1 MGDDVEGV
9 VHALKEEIPAEVF
22 SLSTGGY
29 EGPAWMGYEETL
41 AELTRFMGPCEKEN
55 GNDSVNLIG
64 FKEDDVNAYA
74 DLVEIKRML
83 NSQGIMVNTV
93 LTNSSFEEIKNAPK
107 AALNIVLGGDG
118 LESAKLMQQK
128 FDIPYV
134 VVPYPFGLNNS
145 IEFLEGVTKG
155 LNKELNQEFIAKEK
169 ERIKERIEKIF
180 LFLQGIYDTSV
191 AVIGDSARAFDLA
204 KFLSDELCFN
214 VNVLAITSKN
224 HISLEEAKINGHCET
239 VLIEPDR
246 VEMNDE
252 IKTKG
257 VELIFGSTMEKRLA
271 WELGAPLV
279 RIFYPVM
286 DEVTIS
292 DTPYA
297 GFRGA
302 PQNKIGSLNVKW
314 AKMWESGVLN
324 SWSQRWIAKYGSISE
339 AWNHMSVE
347 YDKDIESSN
356 RVRFI
361 DKIKRQNPETILDVG
376 AGTGVFAIPLA
387 KHAKRVIAVE
397 PSTGMLKI
405 LKDKALE
412 HNLTNIECINK
423 KWEEVSSDELIEL
436 NNGKYDL
443 VICSHALYYI
453 TELHGSFKKMN
464 DLSKGYVYLLIEAAW
479 DNTDAYAK
487 LWERLHKKPMLTYPD
502 YAYIY
507 MTLRELDIHPN
518 IEMLD
523 TYAKRYVTSTDEVI
537 ERWKDYLD
545 LDSELTEDQRAAIRE
560 YLADK
565 IKEEDG
571 KLYMEWQSKDA
582 VIHWKA
588 E

>member
-1 MGDDVEGV
+1 MSEIKMREGLVYDPTQDCKLVGAARAIGGVKDAVTIVHARPGCHCGVLLLRALGSNQNDIRIVGSGFRAQDMVYGAEGRLAAAIRLSYTNFKPSLIAVLNCSAPAIMGDDVEGV

-55 GNDSVNLIG
+55 ENDNVNLIG

-107 AALNIVLGGDG
+107 ASLNIVLGGDG

-134 VVPYPFGLNNS
+134 VVPYPFGLNSS

-302 PQNKIGSLNVKW
+302 P
-314 AKMWESGVLN
+314 
-324 SWSQRWIAKYGSISE
+324 
-339 AWNHMSVE
+339 H
-347 YDKDIESSN
+347 
-356 RVRFI
+356 
-361 DKIKRQNPETILDVG
+361 
-376 AGTGVFAIPLA
+376 
-387 KHAKRVIAVE
+387 
-397 PSTGMLKI
+397 
-405 LKDKALE
+405 
-412 HNLTNIECINK
+412 
-423 KWEEVSSDELIEL
+423 LIEKIVNSVI
-436 NNGKYDL
+436 NN
-443 VICSHALYYI
+443 
-453 TELHGSFKKMN
+453 
-464 DLSKGYVYLLIEAAW
+464 YV
-479 DNTDAYAK
+479 
-487 LWERLHKKPMLTYPD
+487 
-502 YAYIY
+502 
-507 MTLRELDIHPN
+507 
-518 IEMLD
+518 
-523 TYAKRYVTSTDEVI
+523 EV
-537 ERWKDYLD
+537 
-545 LDSELTEDQRAAIRE
+545 
-560 YLADK
+560 
-565 IKEEDG
+565 
-571 KLYMEWQSKDA
+571 
-582 VIHWKA
+582 
-588 E
+588 

>member
-1 MGDDVEGV
+1 MNEIKMREGLVYDPTQDCKLVGAARAIGGVKDAVTIVHARPGCHCGVLLLRALGSNQNDIRIVGSGFRAQDMVYGAEGRLAAAIRLSYANFKPSLIVVLNCSAPAIMGDDVDGV
-9 VHALKEEIPAEVF
+9 VLSMKKEIPAEVF

-55 GNDSVNLIG
+55 ENDIVNLIG

-107 AALNIVLGGDG
+107 ASLNIVLGGDG
-118 LESAKLMQQK
+118 LESAKIMEEK
-128 FDIPYV
+128 FSIPYV

-155 LNKELNQEFIAKEK
+155 LNKEINQEFIAKEK
-169 ERIKERIEKIF
+169 EMIKERIEKIF

-214 VNVLAITSKN
+214 VKVLAITSKN

-279 RIFYPVM
+279 RIFYPVI

-302 PQNKIGSLNVKW
+302 P
-314 AKMWESGVLN
+314 
-324 SWSQRWIAKYGSISE
+324 
-339 AWNHMSVE
+339 H
-347 YDKDIESSN
+347 
-356 RVRFI
+356 
-361 DKIKRQNPETILDVG
+361 
-376 AGTGVFAIPLA
+376 
-387 KHAKRVIAVE
+387 
-397 PSTGMLKI
+397 
-405 LKDKALE
+405 
-412 HNLTNIECINK
+412 
-423 KWEEVSSDELIEL
+423 LIEKIVNSVI
-436 NNGKYDL
+436 NN
-443 VICSHALYYI
+443 
-453 TELHGSFKKMN
+453 
-464 DLSKGYVYLLIEAAW
+464 YV
-479 DNTDAYAK
+479 
-487 LWERLHKKPMLTYPD
+487 
-502 YAYIY
+502 
-507 MTLRELDIHPN
+507 
-518 IEMLD
+518 
-523 TYAKRYVTSTDEVI
+523 EV
-537 ERWKDYLD
+537 
-545 LDSELTEDQRAAIRE
+545 
-560 YLADK
+560 
-565 IKEEDG
+565 
-571 KLYMEWQSKDA
+571 
-582 VIHWKA
+582 
-588 E
+588 